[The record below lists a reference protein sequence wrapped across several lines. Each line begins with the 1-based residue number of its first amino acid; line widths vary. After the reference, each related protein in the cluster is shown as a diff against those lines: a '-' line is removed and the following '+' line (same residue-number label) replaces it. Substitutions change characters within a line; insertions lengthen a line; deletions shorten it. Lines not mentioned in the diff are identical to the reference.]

1 MIRQIKS
8 LYIKTLARILPTAG
22 ADGKE
27 VEARTLVHRR
37 VEVTVERESV
47 SVFVPGRP
55 QDSTDQTAVGRSN
68 LKAQTPEL
76 PPAPDAAPKRLSA
89 AVGGKPHETEP

>member
-8 LYIKTLARILPTAG
+8 LYVKTVARIIPAAG
-22 ADGKE
+22 VGGKE
-27 VEARTLVHRR
+27 IDARTLVRRR
-37 VEVTVERESV
+37 VEITVERESV

-55 QDSTDQTAVGRSN
+55 QDSTDQTAVGRGN

-89 AVGGKPHETEP
+89 TVGGKPHETEP